1 MRKRAILALLLAA
14 VLLAATGC
22 SLIVKDE
29 EVDKQTV
36 VREIAGKAI
45 TKGEL
50 EEQTE
55 YLLDYYDYMYS
66 LYGMTFDRTNEETVA
81 SLREEALQSLLQS
94 AVIEHKIAE
103 LGLDQFTAEE
113 EAEMTASVEESYSS
127 TAELIKTYML
137 SDSELT
143 GEALDAE
150 IEKQMVSLGYGTK
163 AEMLESERLNR
174 AYSKLEAEVVKDVT
188 VTEDE
193 LTSEYGSRVESARST
208 YNASPAS
215 YGTDLTSGTTP
226 YYTPAGYRY
235 VKHILLTFSDE
246 DQTILDDLNDKISD
260 KQDELTTAAED
271 EQEALSA
278 ELAELEQQ
286 LETATENARQ
296 ALQLTADEIRAK
308 LDAGESFEALI
319 DEYNQDPGM
328 TADSVGYAVSADST
342 NWVTEFTEGAMA
354 LEKAGDVSEPVYS
367 SYGLHIIQYAAD
379 IPEGE
384 IGLENVR
391 DALESELLSDKQD
404 EYFSE
409 TVSAWVQEG

>member
-296 ALQLTADEIRAK
+296 ALQPTADEIRAK

-328 TADSVGYAVSADST
+328 TADSVGYVVSADST

>member
-113 EAEMTASVEESYSS
+113 EAEMAASVEESYSS

-296 ALQLTADEIRAK
+296 ALQPTADEIRAK

>member
-66 LYGMTFDRTNEETVA
+66 LYGMSFDRTNEETVA

-163 AEMLESERLNR
+163 VEMLESERLNR

-208 YNASPAS
+208 YSASPAS

-260 KQDELTTAAED
+260 KQDELTTVAED

-296 ALQLTADEIRAK
+296 ALQPTADEIRAK

>member
-113 EAEMTASVEESYSS
+113 EAEMAASVEESYSS

>member
-163 AEMLESERLNR
+163 VEMLESERLNR

-208 YNASPAS
+208 YSASPAS

-260 KQDELTTAAED
+260 KQDELTTVAED

-296 ALQLTADEIRAK
+296 ALQPTADEIRAK